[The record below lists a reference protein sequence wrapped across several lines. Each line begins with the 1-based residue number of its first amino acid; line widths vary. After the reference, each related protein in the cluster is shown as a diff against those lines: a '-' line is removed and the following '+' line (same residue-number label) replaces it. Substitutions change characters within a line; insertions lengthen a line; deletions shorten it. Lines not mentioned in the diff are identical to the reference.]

1 MSAKRRRRSKH
12 LSVLPAKRPVLATE
26 QEVNPMSEAET
37 TGQLP
42 TPEETLSLISQ
53 LQKLRSSRVLTF
65 VTSPDVTI
73 RGDVI
78 EKIYEQLVNIGRVPQ
93 IDLFLH
99 SVGGQTEIPW
109 RLITL
114 VRDFC
119 DHFGVLIPAIAHS
132 AATHLAMGAD
142 EIVMGPLSELSPVD
156 PARSHPLL
164 PRPKENE
171 PPVTVSVQDLRHCM
185 EFIKSQVT
193 DSSPDSL
200 AMIIAAL
207 FDKVHPLAVGA
218 IQQSYE
224 LSRLISRRALSTHMD
239 PENQKE
245 QIERIVNAF
254 SDEFFS
260 HHYRIGW
267 KEAKE
272 TGLNVICADN
282 ELWEAMW
289 ALYKNYSAYFGTA
302 RKLGEGER
310 VARPIVWID
319 STHERC
325 ILEERFELVSDQSG
339 LQKPK
344 GPTESRW
351 LRCPWAQSS

>member
-1 MSAKRRRRSKH
+1 
-12 LSVLPAKRPVLATE
+12 VPETE
-26 QEVNPMSEAET
+26 KT
-37 TGQLP
+37 DQLP
-42 TPEETLSLISQ
+42 MPEETLSLISQ
-53 LQKLRSSRVLTF
+53 LQGLRSSSVLTF
-65 VTSPDVTI
+65 VASPDVMI

-78 EKIYEQLVNIGRVPQ
+78 ENVYEQLVNIGKVRQ

-99 SVGGQTEIPW
+99 SAGGQTEVPW
-109 RLITL
+109 RLIAL
-114 VRDFC
+114 IRDFC
-119 DHFGVLIPAIAHS
+119 DRFGVLIPAIAHS

-142 EIVMGPLSELSPVD
+142 EVVMGPLSELSPVD

-164 PRPKENE
+164 PRPKEDQ

-185 EFIKSQVT
+185 EFVKNGIG

-200 AMIIAAL
+200 ARIITAL

-239 PENQKE
+239 PKKQKK

-254 SDEFFS
+254 SDQFFS
-260 HHYRIGW
+260 HQYRIGW

-272 TGLNVICADN
+272 TGLNVIYADN

-325 ILEERFELVSDQSG
+325 ILEQRFELVVDKSG

-344 GPTESRW
+344 EPTEPCW
-351 LRCPWAQSS
+351 LRCPWAQGS